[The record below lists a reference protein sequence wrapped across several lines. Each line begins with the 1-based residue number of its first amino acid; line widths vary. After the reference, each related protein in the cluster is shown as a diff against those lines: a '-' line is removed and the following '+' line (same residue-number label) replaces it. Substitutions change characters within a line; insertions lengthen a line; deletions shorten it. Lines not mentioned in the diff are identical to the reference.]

1 MCQSWTGDAI
11 FGNVEFGWI
20 IALSIAIGVTCASI
34 ETSVFARY
42 VSPTWTRAAVVAVL
56 VLRLIA
62 TDRQEPLLV
71 LMDPLFRNGF
81 EAAEQSV
88 REEAAQVAALDGS
101 VYCSIKVV
109 CRLAGKPFAVG
120 LGDLGVRVDPP
131 AFSKCSRRSSVQA
144 EPCGHFVLAIAPVQS
159 GHAAQWSGTTTLSTE
174 GLLPAEWRGPAMY
187 QRLPYRLDCS

>member
-42 VSPTWTRAAVVAVL
+42 VGPTRTRAAVVAVL

-109 CRLAGKPFAVG
+109 CRLAGKPFAVDG
-120 LGDLGVRVDPP
+120 FKVGEMLATKRLNRSDLDELLALRRITTFKNNPIGMGSVDKSL
-131 AFSKCSRRSSVQA
+131 AQA
-144 EPCGHFVLAIAPVQS
+144 IQRARA
-159 GHAAQWSGTTTLSTE
+159 
-174 GLLPAEWRGPAMY
+174 LP
-187 QRLPYRLDCS
+187 